1 MTEQVY
7 NETVSITIRSVDD
20 PVGLPY
26 TVHPLEVVD
35 REALVELREGPPGGP
50 GPQGAPAWPWLW
62 QGDVATA
69 AALRAE
75 GGGWALSTGDARK
88 AWRVVDQNAI
98 YFWTGMDMIAFA
110 AAFQTPGPQ
119 GAPAAPTGAAVAG
132 AVGSSAAA
140 VLTGTA
146 PSQTLEVTMPRGATG
161 PTGNPGKAGKIS
173 DAADVGDLATA
184 RQGSVLA
191 WSASNN
197 QWRPIPAPRLGGP
210 WAASSGQF
218 TGGSNISATTKTIA
232 TMTIPAQPIAWRPI
246 VLAGNITV
254 QVHVVAFND
263 THVEI
268 EIRLGSPEG
277 EIIGSGYAPGV
288 ANRAEVQ
295 LYPRWQHAVT
305 PDAALGVV
313 GPSET
318 AVVYVIARRIGARN
332 YSIVTTGAQLV
343 VAAQPLRNQP

>member
-1 MTEQVY
+1 MTEVY
-7 NETVSITIRSVDD
+7 DETVSIRMRGVDD

-26 TVHPLEVVD
+26 TVHPLELVD
-35 REALVELREGPPGGP
+35 REVLVELREGPPGGP

-62 QGDVATA
+62 QGDIATP
-69 AALRAE
+69 AALT
-75 GGGWALSTGDARK
+75 ALNLTTADARK
-88 AWRVVDQNAI
+88 AWRVVSANAI
-98 YFWTGMDMIAFA
+98 YFWTGMDMIAFG

-119 GAPAAPTGAAVAG
+119 GAPAAPTGSAVAG

-140 VLTGTA
+140 ALTGTA
-146 PSQTLEVTMPRGATG
+146 PSQALEVTMPRGATG
-161 PTGNPGKAGKIS
+161 ATGDPGEAGKIS
-173 DAADVGDLATA
+173 DAADVGDLAAA

-191 WSASNN
+191 WAATPGE
-197 QWRPIPAPRLGGP
+197 WRPIPAPRLGGP
-210 WAASSGQF
+210 WAVASSQF
-218 TGGSNISATTKTIA
+218 VGGSNISATTKTIA

-246 VLAGNITV
+246 VLSGNITV
-254 QVHVVAFND
+254 QVHVSAFND

-277 EIIGSGYAPGV
+277 EIIGYGYATGV
-288 ANRAEVQ
+288 ANRFEVQ

-305 PDAALGVV
+305 PDSDLGIV

-318 AVVYVIARRIGARN
+318 AVVYVIARKIGDRN

-343 VAAQPLRNQP
+343 VAAQPLMEQP